1 MSLSSDLPAPPRL
14 TGAALAATVVVVAVA
29 PGPAASRPDRAV
41 QRGAEAD
48 GPDWAPRLAGVLSAG
63 GEPLAGVDAVA
74 AAVPGVGPDWVPAFA
89 GFFCATPAL
98 AALAAAE
105 AAAGA

>member
-1 MSLSSDLPAPPRL
+1 M
-14 TGAALAATVVVVAVA
+14 AATPVVVALTR
-29 PGPAASRPDRAV
+29 GPAAGAPGRAT

-63 GEPLAGVDAVA
+63 GEPLAGVEAVA
-74 AAVPGVGPDWVPAFA
+74 AVVPGVGPDWLPGFA
-89 GFFCATPAL
+89 GFFWATPAL

-105 AAAGA
+105 AAAGV